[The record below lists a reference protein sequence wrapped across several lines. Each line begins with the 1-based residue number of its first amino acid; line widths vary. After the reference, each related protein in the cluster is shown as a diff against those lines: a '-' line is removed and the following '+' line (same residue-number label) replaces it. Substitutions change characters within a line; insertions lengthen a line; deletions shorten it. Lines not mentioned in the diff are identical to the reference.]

1 MNFSFKDFLALEVS
15 PALGCTEPVAVA
27 LAAAAA
33 AGLLPTRSPEH
44 IRVRVDGNVFKNGL
58 AVIIPGTDGRR
69 GLDLA
74 AALGAVAGDAG
85 RAMQVLEGLSPQ
97 QVEQA
102 ADLVGSNRVEVD
114 LDPDQHGLF
123 IQAEITAGQDMARAL
138 IQGAHDSIVNLS
150 LNGRKISDSPLLERE
165 QDVNSSPLHHHS
177 VGHLEAWLK
186 EQSLSSLLALLQQAD
201 DQDLAFLRQGVDMN
215 RKLAEYGLAHA
226 SGLGVGQALAGLA
239 EEKIL
244 NKDMLLAAKILTA
257 AAADA
262 RMAGVSLPA
271 MSSAGS
277 GNNGLTAILPIWAA
291 GEFLD
296 CPEKTLLQAIGLSHL
311 VTAYIKTHTGRLSA
325 VCSCSLAA
333 GAGSAAG
340 LAYALGGDV
349 QCITRAVNNVIE
361 DLGGVLC
368 DGAKTGCALKLATA
382 AGSAI
387 QAALLA
393 QRGVGAVPVEG
404 ILGQSPEQSIANLGR
419 ICQEGMTQTGATI
432 LDIMLGKRSL

>member
-1 MNFSFKDFLALEVS
+1 MAYTLSEFLQAEVR

-33 AGLLPTRSPEH
+33 SEQLPVRPPAR
-44 IRVRVDGNVFKNGL
+44 IRVTVDGNVFKNGL
-58 AVIIPGTDGRR
+58 AVLIPGTDGRR

-74 AALGAVAGDAG
+74 AAMGAVAGDAG
-85 RAMQVLEGLSPQ
+85 RSMQVLEGVSRE

-102 ADLVGSNRVEVD
+102 AALVQTGQVAVEM
-114 LDPDQHGLF
+114 LPDTRGLF
-123 IQAEITAGQDMARAL
+123 IQVEIAAGGETSQAV
-138 IQGAHDSIVNLS
+138 IQGAHDCIVS
-150 LNGRKISDSPLLERE
+150 LHHNERPVTESPLL
-165 QDVNSSPLHHHS
+165 S
-177 VGHLEAWLK
+177 VGKDHPGGHDVRQVEQWLK
-186 EQSLSSLLALLQQAD
+186 EQTLAALLGLAEQATD
-201 DQDLAFLRQGVDMN
+201 AELAFVRQGVEMN
-215 RKLAEYGLAHA
+215 QRLAEYGLAHGC
-226 SGLGVGQALAGLA
+226 GLGVGQALEGMAQNGVLQR
-239 EEKIL
+239 
-244 NKDMLLAAKILTA
+244 DMLLAAKIVTA

-262 RMAGVSLPA
+262 RMAGVGLPA

-291 GEFLD
+291 GAFLD
-296 CPEKTLLQAIGLSHL
+296 CLDSTLLKAIALSHL
-311 VTAYIKTHTGRLSA
+311 VTAYIKTYTGRLSA

-349 QCITRAVNNVIE
+349 AGMTRAINNVIE

-382 AGSAI
+382 AGAAV

-393 QRGVGAVPVEG
+393 QRGVGAVAVEG
-404 ILGQSPEQSIANLGR
+404 ILGNSPEQSVAHLGR
-419 ICQEGMTQTGATI
+419 ICREGMEQTGSTI
-432 LDIMLGKRSL
+432 LDIMMGKSE